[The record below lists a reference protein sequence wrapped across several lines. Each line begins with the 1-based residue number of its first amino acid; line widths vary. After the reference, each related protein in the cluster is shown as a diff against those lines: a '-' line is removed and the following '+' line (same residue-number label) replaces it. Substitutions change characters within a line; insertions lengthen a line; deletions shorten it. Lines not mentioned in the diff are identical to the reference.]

1 MGVDAGQH
9 ADSLPWSTMLASTD
23 APGAAHALAGCR
35 SRRSYQASTAQD
47 SGDVTGGHSSQRPL
61 QIATGSK
68 TSSLAGDA
76 REHSAI
82 DDGARLLPQMQEV

>member
-1 MGVDAGQH
+1 VGQGH
-9 ADSLPWSTMLASTD
+9 N
-23 APGAAHALAGCR
+23 H
-35 SRRSYQASTAQD
+35 SYQASTAQD

-76 REHSAI
+76 REHPAI
-82 DDGARLLPQMQEV
+82 DDGAAVVQQVQDV